1 MLAVLARAKWA
12 SAGGREGVQ
21 HVLEATAGI
30 AAAVHIRTREQLLPR
45 VGCAEMAVGVEA
57 ARRVVAAAVTAC
69 AAGGIGAGVLPM
81 LVLHEV
87 YREYGDRW
95 AWAAY

>member
-1 MLAVLARAKWA
+1 
-12 SAGGREGVQ
+12 
-21 HVLEATAGI
+21 
-30 AAAVHIRTREQLLPR
+30 
-45 VGCAEMAVGVEA
+45 MAVGVEA